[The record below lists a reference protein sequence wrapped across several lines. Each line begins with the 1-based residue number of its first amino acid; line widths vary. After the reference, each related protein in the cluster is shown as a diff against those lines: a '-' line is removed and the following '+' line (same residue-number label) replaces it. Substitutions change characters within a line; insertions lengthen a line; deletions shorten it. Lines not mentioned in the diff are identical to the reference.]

1 MLGFIIGHEI
11 THSLD
16 ETGFNYNKV
25 GLKTNWWTNESM
37 EKFENLTKCFVRLY
51 DDHNEEWKECGTKCP
66 DTCLNRDIKNRACI
80 KMCVTGCFCR
90 DGFIRLG
97 YDMTGGIGHCV
108 PVDYCDLIQRN

>member
-1 MLGFIIGHEI
+1 MNMKIATILIVTLFVAI
-11 THSLD
+11 TLADPIQQTCHD
-16 ETGFNYNKV
+16 
-25 GLKTNWWTNESM
+25 
-37 EKFENLTKCFVRLY
+37 
-51 DDHNEEWKECGTKCP
+51 NEEWKECGTKCP

-108 PVDYCDLIQRN
+108 PVDYCDLIPRN